1 MTEDDERM
9 DRARRIREMR
19 EGSRPQDEES
29 SDDQSSDSTAD
40 AEGTETA
47 DETDALERSA
57 EADSDTSD
65 DAGATDDAE
74 ASDTVESDSDT
85 AAATTPDG
93 GDATADS
100 DPGEATDEA
109 TDNAET
115 TDAETTDGSETTDD
129 TPDGDGV
136 QTDDRTEAADDTDE
150 ESVDAPAA
158 GSDGSDDGTIH
169 VPGTDVEDV
178 NVDVEEMARQAG
190 LTSAD
195 ESDAA
200 GDEAASGEADDAGS
214 AVTGAANRAAESES
228 ETAEETRVLEFT
240 LGDEQYCLDIEYVE
254 EIVKRETVTRV
265 PNTPDY
271 VEGVVD
277 LRGQITTILDPKE
290 LLDIDTEGEKELI
303 VVFDPEGFEDQGAI
317 GWIVDEVTQVT
328 PVVEDEVNDSP
339 VDEEYINGVVERDE
353 EFVIW
358 TEPGVAIE
366 HAAG

>member
-65 DAGATDDAE
+65 DA
-74 ASDTVESDSDT
+74 
-85 AAATTPDG
+85 
-93 GDATADS
+93 
-100 DPGEATDEA
+100 
-109 TDNAET
+109 ET
-115 TDAETTDGSETTDD
+115 TGGSETTGD

-136 QTDDRTEAADDTDE
+136 RTDDTTEAADDTDE

-228 ETAEETRVLEFT
+228 EMAEETRVLEFT
-240 LGDEQYCLDIEYVE
+240 LGGEQYCLDIEYVE

-265 PNTPDY
+265 PNTPDC

-277 LRGQITTILDPKE
+277 LRGQITTILDPKI
-290 LLDIDTEGEKELI
+290 LLDIPEEGSKDLI
-303 VVFDPEGFEDQGAI
+303 VVFDPDEFDEQGAV
-317 GWIVDEVTQVT
+317 GWVVDDVNQVT
-328 PVVEDEVNDSP
+328 PVTEDEVNPSP
-339 VDEEYINGVVERDE
+339 VEQDHVNGVVDRDGR
-353 EFVIW
+353 FVIW
-358 TEPGVAIE
+358 TTPELDLDEVA
-366 HAAG
+366 G